1 MFRMRKMKLLLCILL
16 AISMFTIDIHA
27 FEGNHQ
33 RNGIFYLAHEDN
45 PATLIKANYLT
56 VVWESGIVK
65 YFTKEDG
72 GKVRIRKGEE
82 NGGYQEVQV
91 IPIDEQEI
99 ILNKA
104 CEVHSYPMEYKE
116 YKTGKVLQPGTYKVN
131 KFTVGWLGVVNE
143 DGSTSWIHPNR
154 NENYDY
160 VGGKNAYFKDGK
172 STLSV
177 SQINGISLST
187 QYLLKNTN
195 NSVRPGYASSPQYVT
210 IHNTDNTASGAN
222 ALTHAKI
229 QYNRQNNNEVWTSW
243 HFQVDDHSI
252 YQSIPMDEVVWHAG
266 DGSMQGNTT
275 IGIEICENSDGNY
288 AKAEKNAAYLTAQIL
303 FELGLP
309 KNAIR
314 MHKDWSG
321 KTCPRNIINGTKGTM
336 GWDAFKSTVAK
347 YYDQLVEEN
356 KTEEIVEIDEIFTT
370 MASEIGYASDKN
382 ILYRIPVNTT
392 MEQLS
397 NQIKAYNDS
406 AIITFMDSDDT
417 PLTEGILKT
426 GYKMKVVMEEK
437 QEVSEPEVPE
447 EPVEPEVPTEPE
459 VPSEP
464 TEPES
469 PTEPVEPEQPD
480 ESTNPETPEVPEEPT
495 EPENPDGAETPAE
508 PEDSE
513 ETNQENQISTVSE
526 PVVKECTFLLSVI
539 GDVNGDGKI
548 YATDYVKIKN
558 HIMGKI
564 TIKGS
569 YLFAADVNNDGNI
582 YATDYV
588 KIKNFIMEKITE
600 LK

>member
-1 MFRMRKMKLLLCILL
+1 MVFMRKIKLLLCIFLVL
-16 AISMFTIDIHA
+16 SILTVNVQA
-27 FEGNHQ
+27 FEGFHQ
-33 RNGIFYLAHEDN
+33 RDGIFYLAHEDK
-45 PATLIKANYLT
+45 PATLIKANHLN

-72 GKVRIRKGEE
+72 GNVRIRKGEE
-82 NGGYQEVQV
+82 NGGYQEIQV

-99 ILNKA
+99 VLTKS
-104 CEVHSYPMEYKE
+104 CEVHTYPMEYKE
-116 YKTGKVLQPGTYKVN
+116 YKTGETLQPGTYKVN
-131 KFTVGWLGVVNE
+131 KFTVGWYGIIKS
-143 DGSTSWIHPNR
+143 DGTTAWVHANR
-154 NENYDY
+154 NANYDY
-160 VGGKNAYFKDGK
+160 IGGKNAYFKNGK

-177 SQINGISLST
+177 SQVNGVNVST
-187 QYLLKNTN
+187 QYLLTTIN
-195 NSVRPGYASSPQYVT
+195 NSVRPGYASAPQYVT
-210 IHNTDNTASGAN
+210 IHNTDSTGKGAD
-222 ALTHAKI
+222 ALAHAKI
-229 QYNRQNNNEVWTSW
+229 QYNRQNKNEIWTSW

-252 YQSIPMDEVVWHAG
+252 YQSIPMDEVAWHAG

-309 KNAIR
+309 KNAIK

-336 GWDAFKSTVAK
+336 GWDTFKSTVAK

-356 KTEEIVEIDEIFTT
+356 KTEEIVEIDAMFSE
-370 MASEIGYASDKN
+370 MAKEIGYASNKN

-397 NQIKAYNDS
+397 NQIKAYNDT
-406 AIITFMDSDDT
+406 AIITFMDANGT
-417 PLTEGILKT
+417 TLTEGVLKT
-426 GYKMKVVMEEK
+426 GYQMKVVMTEK
-437 QEVSEPEVPE
+437 VE
-447 EPVEPEVPTEPE
+447 EPVEPETPTEPE
-459 VPSEP
+459 QPV
-464 TEPES
+464 EPEI
-469 PTEPVEPEQPD
+469 PTEPVEPEEP
-480 ESTNPETPEVPEEPT
+480 SNPV
-495 EPENPDGAETPAE
+495 EPEQPAE
-508 PEDSE
+508 PEQPENPEEIVDPEDTNESELPENTEISSVSE
-513 ETNQENQISTVSE
+513 EVTISSQE
-526 PVVKECTFLLSVI
+526 PVIKECTFLLSIV

-558 HIMGKI
+558 HIMGKT